1 MTRPIAVAA
10 RVYARLLRLYPPAFS
25 REFAPSMVEDSWWF
39 LTPVLRRPGQ
49 RRA

>member
-1 MTRPIAVAA
+1 MSRLIAVAA
-10 RVYARLLRLYPPAFS
+10 RMYALLLRLYAPAFS

-39 LTPVLRRPGQ
+39 LTPVRRRSGQ